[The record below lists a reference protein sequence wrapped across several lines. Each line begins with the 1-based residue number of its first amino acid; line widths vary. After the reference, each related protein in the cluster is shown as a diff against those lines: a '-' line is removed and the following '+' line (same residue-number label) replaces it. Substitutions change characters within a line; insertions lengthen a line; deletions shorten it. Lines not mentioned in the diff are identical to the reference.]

1 MDLPA
6 NGMGRRTFMSTF
18 IAAVGGLIGAA
29 LGLPAVA
36 YVVGPALQRATGNWI
51 QLGAISK
58 VEVGVPTLFKAKI
71 ERQTGWIVE
80 QHEISAYVLT
90 DDGRNFVALSNVCTH
105 LGCRARWIADQQ
117 IFFCPCHNGVFDK
130 NGEVVSGPPPR
141 ALDRYETMVEDA
153 VLYVRSG

>member
-1 MDLPA
+1 MEHPT
-6 NGMGRRTFMSTF
+6 NSMGRRKFMGVVIT
-18 IAAVGGLIGAA
+18 AVGGLISAA

-36 YVVGPALQRATGNWI
+36 YIVGPALQRATENWI
-51 QLGAISK
+51 QLGAIAK
-58 VEVGVPTLFKAKI
+58 VEPGVPTLFKAKI

-80 QHEISAYVLT
+80 QQEISAYVLT
-90 DDGRNFVALSNVCTH
+90 DDGQNFVAISNICTH

-141 ALDRYETMVEDA
+141 ALDRYETKVEDA

>member
-1 MDLPA
+1 MDQQA
-6 NGMGRRTFMSTF
+6 NGIGRRTFMGYF
-18 IAAVGGLIGAA
+18 ITAVGGLISAA

-36 YVVGPALQRATGNWI
+36 YVIGPALQRAAGNWI
-51 QLGAISK
+51 QLGAVAK
-58 VEVGVPTLFKAKI
+58 VEIGVPTLFKAKI

-80 QHEISAYVLT
+80 EQEISAYVLT

-141 ALDRYETMVEDA
+141 ALDRYETKVEDA

>member
-1 MDLPA
+1 MEETTA
-6 NGMGRRTFMSTF
+6 GMGRRTFMGLFVT
-18 IAAVGGLIGAA
+18 AVGGLISAA

-36 YVVGPALQRATGNWI
+36 YVVGPALQRTVGNWI
-51 QLGAISK
+51 QLGAVTK
-58 VEVGVPTLFKAKI
+58 VEMGVPTLFKAKV

-90 DDGRNFVALSNVCTH
+90 DDGRDFVALSNVCTH

-130 NGEVVSGPPPR
+130 EGEVVSGPPPR
-141 ALDRYETMVEDA
+141 ALDRYETKVEDG